1 MKKFSINVRIV
12 GLDLKLYLWLKCI
25 KYICRF
31 DLIIRKRLYKNVIV
45 IVFRKMKIFCFMCI
59 FKICIYVN
67 RR

>member
-45 IVFRKMKIFCFMCI
+45 IVFKKWKYFVLCVYLRFVFM
-59 FKICIYVN
+59 
-67 RR
+67 